1 MVEKTLWKDKFSAF
15 HTINLTWRE
24 MHLNFLILTLKFNQV
39 QSKETNQ
46 FWFHIK
52 CNGIN
57 MTVLD
62 IIINKTMRPIHCLE
76 NQIFFQSKRKPIQ
89 FKITIRK
96 MIENKLYDN
105 LNLFKRKM
113 SKNKQNLIK
122 QRNQNKNKLLK
133 NKSQRL
139 LFSKNQMMLRS
150 KS

>member
-1 MVEKTLWKDKFSAF
+1 
-15 HTINLTWRE
+15 
-24 MHLNFLILTLKFNQV
+24 
-39 QSKETNQ
+39 
-46 FWFHIK
+46 
-52 CNGIN
+52 
-57 MTVLD
+57 
-62 IIINKTMRPIHCLE
+62 
-76 NQIFFQSKRKPIQ
+76 
-89 FKITIRK
+89 

-113 SKNKQNLIK
+113 SKNKQNLIR